1 MRIDSGTIG
10 MDSARLTKSAQSFRR
25 DVETHVSGN
34 GTTGSQLTS
43 SFGSFLFEEG
53 YLETTGEFPALSE
66 DTEGKASESISD
78 DDPLLNLFELLG
90 KQKRVVVNDRVSQ
103 NRDVAAEFQKM
114 HQKFIMDIFE
124 FLFRKKGHKSCYDN
138 VLAGADQNGQMQPT
152 EYQFVVE
159 NTTDTYYFESM
170 EYTTFSAQ
178 GIVHTDDGRD
188 ININI
193 DIAMS
198 SRFCEFYSESVTS
211 MYSQAI
217 DPLVVNLHDVP
228 AGLSNLKYFFDLD
241 ADGTEEEISLLNE
254 GSGFLALDKNED
266 GKINDGSEL
275 FGPQSGDGFKD
286 LAAYDEDRNGWIDE
300 NDSIFE
306 NLKVWTKNV
315 DGTNLLYTLKDLG
328 IGAIALENRDTE
340 FTHAGANGA
349 GPNGYVRKTG
359 IFLYENGQAG
369 TIQHVD
375 LATGVQA

>member
-53 YLETTGEFPALSE
+53 YLETTGKFPALSE
-66 DTEGKASESISD
+66 DTEGNASDGISD

-90 KQKRVVVNDRVSQ
+90 KQKRVVVNDRVSKD
-103 NRDVAAEFQKM
+103 RDVAAEFQKM
-114 HQKFIMDIFE
+114 HQRFIMDIFE
-124 FLFRKKGHKSCYDN
+124 FLFRKKGHKSCCDN
-138 VLAGADQNGQMQPT
+138 VLSEANQSGQMQPT
-152 EYQFVVE
+152 EYQLVVE
-159 NTTDTYYFESM
+159 STTDTYYFESM

-241 ADGTEEEISLLNE
+241 ADGTEDEISLLNE

-275 FGPQSGDGFKD
+275 FGTRSGDGFKD
-286 LAAYDEDRNGWIDE
+286 LAEYDEDRNGWIDE

-306 NLKVWTKNV
+306 KLKVWTKAA

-328 IGAIALENRDTE
+328 IGAIALDNRDTE
-340 FTHAGANGA
+340 FTLNGAGGA

-375 LATGVQA
+375 LAT

>member
-1 MRIDSGTIG
+1 

-43 SFGSFLFEEG
+43 SFGSFLFEGG

-66 DTEGKASESISD
+66 DTEGKASEGISD

-90 KQKRVVVNDRVSQ
+90 KQKRVVVNDRVSK

-124 FLFRKKGHKSCYDN
+124 FLFRKKGHKSCCDN

-306 NLKVWTKNV
+306 KLKVWTKNV

-375 LATGVQA
+375 LAT

>member
-43 SFGSFLFEEG
+43 SFGSFLFEG
-53 YLETTGEFPALSE
+53 GFLETTGDFPALSE
-66 DTEGKASESISD
+66 DTEGMASEGISA
-78 DDPLLNLFELLG
+78 DDPRLNLYELLG
-90 KQKRVVVNDRVSQ
+90 KQKRIVVTDNVAHERN
-103 NRDVAAEFQKM
+103 VAAEFQKM

-124 FLFRKKGHKSCYDN
+124 FLFRKKGHKSCCDD
-138 VLAGADQNGQMQPT
+138 VLQGADQSGQMQPA

-159 NTTDTYYFESM
+159 STTDTYYFESM

-178 GIVHTDDGRD
+178 GVVHTDDGRD
-188 ININI
+188 IDINI
-193 DIAMS
+193 DISMS

-217 DPLVVNLHDVP
+217 DPLVVNLHDFP
-228 AGLSNLKYFFDLD
+228 AGLSDLKYFFDLD
-241 ADGTEEEISLLNE
+241 ADGTEDEISLLND
-254 GSGFLALDKNED
+254 GSGFLALDKNGD

-275 FGPQSGDGFKD
+275 FDTRSGDGFKD
-286 LAAYDEDRNGWIDE
+286 LAEYDEDRNGWIDE

-306 NLKVWTKNV
+306 KLKVWTKAV

-328 IGAIALENRDTE
+328 IGAIALQNKDTD
-340 FTHAGANGA
+340 FTLTGANGT
-349 GPNGYVRKTG
+349 GPNGYIRKTG

-375 LATGVQA
+375 LATGLQA